1 MSIYIKATVICAASL
16 WGAEGT
22 VRYINKQD
30 AIKYKSKWSKCLD
43 YDIDEE
49 GVDPI
54 QHTEVLN
61 NITNF
66 KVNDNMRKS
75 GCGC

>member
-1 MSIYIKATVICAASL
+1 MSIYIKATVTCASSL
-16 WGAEGT
+16 WGVAGT

-30 AIKYKSKWSKCLD
+30 AIKYKNQWSRCLD
-43 YDIDEE
+43 YDIDDG
-49 GVDPI
+49 GVNPLADK
-54 QHTEVLN
+54 EVMKT
-61 NITNF
+61 ITNF